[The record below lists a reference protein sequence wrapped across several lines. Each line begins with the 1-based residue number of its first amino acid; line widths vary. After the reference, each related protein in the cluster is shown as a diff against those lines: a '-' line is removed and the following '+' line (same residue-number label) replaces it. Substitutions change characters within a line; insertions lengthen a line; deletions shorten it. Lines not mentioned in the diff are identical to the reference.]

1 MGSLEQ
7 GPQIGEEPTN
17 QNDFYRQR
25 RARCQVSQN
34 VSRRQ
39 YVLHRP
45 PDPIDHAPPM
55 ASSPTTV
62 REVAS
67 EGVAAPTAPEA
78 ARQGEVKRSSPTA
91 WETAMLPLSM
101 VAVQV
106 IVVGML
112 LLSKLTLSAGMSPFV
127 ILVYRN
133 MIAAAAVAPLA
144 VYFEREI
151 WKEIN
156 WSVCCWIFA
165 NAAFG
170 DVLAMGL
177 YFYGLRTTS
186 AAYSSIFLNLI
197 PIATFVTA
205 IVLRAENLAL
215 GQWPGKMKLLGALLC
230 VGGTMLVSL
239 LKGPPL
245 HLWPTN
251 LLGYSQAPAAN
262 ATGAHHNMVVGTLWL
277 CGSCMSY
284 ALYFIVQERL
294 VKVFPSTYWMTSLT
308 SLVGSIQALVV
319 GVFLVRDRAEWKLHW
334 NLELLTVVY
343 SGVLNTGL
351 AFLLLSWVIRRSG
364 PIYPT
369 MFNSVCLVMTTV
381 LDSVLLG
388 TQIYLG
394 SVLGTVIIVVG
405 MYAFLWGKG
414 TELKR
419 AAMAKAS
426 PTQEA

>member
-1 MGSLEQ
+1 
-7 GPQIGEEPTN
+7 
-17 QNDFYRQR
+17 
-25 RARCQVSQN
+25 
-34 VSRRQ
+34 
-39 YVLHRP
+39 
-45 PDPIDHAPPM
+45 M

-112 LLSKLTLSAGMSPFV
+112 LLSKLTLGAGMSPFV

-394 SVLGTVIIVVG
+394 SHNRGGNVCVPLGQGYRAQARRDGEGITDPGGVAGPAERWTRSRIIPVV
-405 MYAFLWGKG
+405 F
-414 TELKR
+414 
-419 AAMAKAS
+419 AACHG
-426 PTQEA
+426 

>member
-1 MGSLEQ
+1 
-7 GPQIGEEPTN
+7 
-17 QNDFYRQR
+17 
-25 RARCQVSQN
+25 
-34 VSRRQ
+34 
-39 YVLHRP
+39 
-45 PDPIDHAPPM
+45 
-55 ASSPTTV
+55 
-62 REVAS
+62 
-67 EGVAAPTAPEA
+67 
-78 ARQGEVKRSSPTA
+78 
-91 WETAMLPLSM
+91 
-101 VAVQV
+101 
-106 IVVGML
+106 
-112 LLSKLTLSAGMSPFV
+112 
-127 ILVYRN
+127 
-133 MIAAAAVAPLA
+133 
-144 VYFEREI
+144 
-151 WKEIN
+151 
-156 WSVCCWIFA
+156 
-165 NAAFG
+165 
-170 DVLAMGL
+170 
-177 YFYGLRTTS
+177 
-186 AAYSSIFLNLI
+186 
-197 PIATFVTA
+197 
-205 IVLRAENLAL
+205 
-215 GQWPGKMKLLGALLC
+215 MKLLGALLC

-284 ALYFIVQERL
+284 ALYFIVQVIQTATVFFLITIWTAKKKTYQERL

-343 SGVLNTGL
+343 SVRAGLFGISYLNYYRVLTPFFCDDQGVLNTGL

-394 SVLGTVIIVVG
+394 
-405 MYAFLWGKG
+405 
-414 TELKR
+414 R
-419 AAMAKAS
+419 
-426 PTQEA
+426 

>member
-1 MGSLEQ
+1 
-7 GPQIGEEPTN
+7 
-17 QNDFYRQR
+17 
-25 RARCQVSQN
+25 
-34 VSRRQ
+34 
-39 YVLHRP
+39 
-45 PDPIDHAPPM
+45 M

-67 EGVAAPTAPEA
+67 EGVAAPTAP
-78 ARQGEVKRSSPTA
+78 ARKGEVKRSSPTA
-91 WETAMLPLSM
+91 RETTMLSLSM

-112 LLSKLTLSAGMSPFV
+112 LLSKLTLSAGMSPFI

-144 VYFEREI
+144 VYFEREM

-230 VGGTMLVSL
+230 VGGTML
-239 LKGPPL
+239 
-245 HLWPTN
+245 
-251 LLGYSQAPAAN
+251 APAAN

-284 ALYFIVQERL
+284 ALYFIVQKIRCYIFHLKEIYIGSERHA
-294 VKVFPSTYWMTSLT
+294 K
-308 SLVGSIQALVV
+308 
-319 GVFLVRDRAEWKLHW
+319 
-334 NLELLTVVY
+334 
-343 SGVLNTGL
+343 
-351 AFLLLSWVIRRSG
+351 
-364 PIYPT
+364 
-369 MFNSVCLVMTTV
+369 
-381 LDSVLLG
+381 
-388 TQIYLG
+388 G
-394 SVLGTVIIVVG
+394 SVGRSRERG
-405 MYAFLWGKG
+405 SM
-414 TELKR
+414 
-419 AAMAKAS
+419 
-426 PTQEA
+426 